1 MSQTN
6 DIKVSIS
13 VLSYKHGPYV
23 RQCLERLLA
32 QKVNFNYE
40 IVVGEDCSQDGTRE
54 ILLEFKEKYPDK
66 FVLLL
71 NDENLGTARNNHNI
85 KLHCRGQY
93 IATCESDDFW
103 IDENKLQR
111 QVDFLD
117 QHPEYVGVAS
127 NYVNVDVNGKN
138 PKVVLMPWQVGKRY
152 SLKHYLRYGLVAH
165 GSTMT
170 HRNIIPYRDEDYVK
184 LRFSAPTMGDVLTHG
199 LLLDYGDIYIEPAF
213 TLAHRSGANTPT
225 SFSAQQKKKAL
236 DFTRMYFGIVD
247 ALNVYFD
254 GKHDFSPLKANRVG
268 AMLRSGASGSLKI
281 DKTDLKQIM
290 NELPPRL
297 RRMCYRRGI
306 QKTWRNILHKVGRR
320 VFRKG
325 VKL

>member
-1 MSQTN
+1 MS

-23 RQCLERLLA
+23 RQCLESLLA
-32 QKVNFNYE
+32 QKVNFKYE

-54 ILLEFKEKYPDK
+54 ILLEFKEKYPDM
-66 FVLLL
+66 FTLLL
-71 NDENLGTARNNHNI
+71 NDENVGTARNNHNI

-117 QHPEYVGVAS
+117 SHPEYVGIAS
-127 NYVNVDVNGKN
+127 NYVNVNVEGKH
-138 PKVVLMPWQVGKRY
+138 PKMVLMPWQVNKTYRM
-152 SLKHYLRYGLVAH
+152 KDFLRYGLGTH

-170 HRNIIPYRDEDYVK
+170 HRNIIPYRDENYVK

-199 LLLDYGDIYIEPAF
+199 LLLDYGNIYIEPAL
-213 TLAHRSGANTPT
+213 TLAHRSGAATPT
-225 SFSAQQKKKAL
+225 SYSYQQKKKAL
-236 DFTRMYFGIVD
+236 EFTRMYFDIVD

-254 GKHDFSPLKANRVG
+254 NRHDFTPLKANRVG
-268 AMLRSGASGSLKI
+268 AMLRSGMSGNLQI
-281 DKTDLKQIM
+281 DKADMKQLLKEM
-290 NELPPRL
+290 PLKLRL
-297 RRMCYRRGI
+297 LCYSRCL
-306 QKTWRNILHKVGRR
+306 QKSWRNILHKVGRR
-320 VFRKG
+320 VFRKD